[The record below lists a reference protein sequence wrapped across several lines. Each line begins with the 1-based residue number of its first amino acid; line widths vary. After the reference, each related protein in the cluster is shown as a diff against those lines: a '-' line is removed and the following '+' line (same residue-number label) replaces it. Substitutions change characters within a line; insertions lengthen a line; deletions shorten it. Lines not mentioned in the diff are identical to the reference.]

1 MEVEMIIEI
10 MKKIYHIFRPV
21 KTYTL
26 EEWSQKIVEE
36 LREKGASIGQN
47 VDIIDAAIDMGTP
60 FLLTIGNNVTITNCR
75 ILTHDASTKKFLG
88 YTKAGHV
95 TIGNNVFIGA
105 ESVILPN
112 TTIGNNVIVGAG
124 TVVACDIPD
133 DSVVIGNPCRVICSC
148 SEYLEKQEERM
159 KIMPVFDVAG
169 RELNGNLKIS
179 EREFLRKKGAGF
191 FL

>member
-1 MEVEMIIEI
+1 MIIEI

-75 ILTHDASTKKFLG
+75 VLTHDASTKKFLG
-88 YTKAGHV
+88 YTKAGHI

-105 ESVILPN
+105 GAVILPN
-112 TTIGNNVIVGAG
+112 TTIENNVIVGAG

-133 DSVVIGNPCRVICSC
+133 NPVVIGNPCKVICSC
-148 SEYLEKQEERM
+148 SEYLEKQEKRM
-159 KIMPVFDVAG
+159 KTLPVFDFAG
-169 RELNGNLKIS
+169 RELNDDMKS
-179 EREFLRKKGAGF
+179 HERELLLQKKAGF
-191 FL
+191 YL